1 MKKRPCRV
9 CRRWFRPNPRVG
21 DEQMTCG
28 SPSCK
33 RELHRRKC
41 AEWNRKNREYF
52 KEIYLNNKILAASA
66 KTENPDN
73 QQKVKG
79 KTKRTRFNVGL
90 PWQEIQEVMGVK
102 QLVIIEYIIHLLLR
116 SFQGPIKAQP
126 IVNTG

>member
-1 MKKRPCRV
+1 MKKRPCKV

-21 DEQMTCG
+21 DAQMTCG
-28 SPSCK
+28 RPECK
-33 RELHRRKC
+33 REWHRKKC

-66 KTENPDN
+66 KSENPVN

-79 KTKRTRFNVGL
+79 KSTRTRFNVGL
-90 PWQEIQEVMGVK
+90 PWQQIQEVMGVK

-116 SFQGPIKAQP
+116 AFKEPIKAQA